1 MRLPRR
7 DAAAAVG
14 STVFFSIAL
23 SVSAVVLPLAALA
36 AGYSPAAVGFLTAS
50 AGVSQLGMRLIIGPL
65 MRRFPDWI
73 LVLVAT
79 VAMSASAAVLAVST
93 ALIPFL
99 ICQSLQGAARGAF
112 WTGSQTH
119 VVRGARSSAAA
130 LAGVGIASSCG
141 QLVGPLAG
149 GLIGDRSLLLA
160 LIIVAA
166 LGLLATILAAFLDR
180 LPPFAPVRTRSAGRV
195 WRRPAVNLA
204 CWSSMTTG
212 AWRGLMGS
220 YVPVALV
227 AAGQSAAAVGLLVWV
242 ANAACLLGTGV
253 VGRLGPRGLAR
264 ILIPATVLCSV
275 AVGFLALAAGHTP
288 TAAGLLAISGLGAG
302 VLQVVGPA
310 QAVDAVDAEE
320 RGDAI
325 AATGT
330 FRSTALLGSPLIV
343 AGMLGIAAL
352 GPAMLAAGGVMLAP
366 TIMAT
371 WFARRTRRAASSP
384 TPAPEPSSL
393 IDRPSGPGQ

>member
-166 LGLLATILAAFLDR
+166 LGLLANIVLAVVCGLLYAWLPNAAWRILLLTNVAVLAFTAVSD
-180 LPPFAPVRTRSAGRV
+180 PGAEGWHV
-195 WRRPAVNLA
+195 WRRSPLL
-204 CWSSMTTG
+204 W
-212 AWRGLMGS
+212 L
-220 YVPVALV
+220 PIF
-227 AAGQSAAAVGLLVWV
+227 SAAA
-242 ANAACLLGTGV
+242 
-253 VGRLGPRGLAR
+253 
-264 ILIPATVLCSV
+264 ATL
-275 AVGFLALAAGHTP
+275 
-288 TAAGLLAISGLGAG
+288 
-302 VLQVVGPA
+302 
-310 QAVDAVDAEE
+310 
-320 RGDAI
+320 
-325 AATGT
+325 
-330 FRSTALLGSPLIV
+330 TALL
-343 AGMLGIAAL
+343 LGAI
-352 GPAMLAAGGVMLAP
+352 
-366 TIMAT
+366 
-371 WFARRTRRAASSP
+371 
-384 TPAPEPSSL
+384 
-393 IDRPSGPGQ
+393 